1 MSKIARRAPGTASG
15 DIDFRKDKALMKS
28 DDISSKNDLDA
39 LTRILHLG
47 LVVFGLLALMTG
59 DFAGDY
65 KRAESPG
72 FLVHG
77 WIGIGVTVFVA
88 LRLAYGIL
96 GPAHARFSKWLPY
109 NRECFGLVLED
120 ITDLLKFRLP
130 DRQPHQGLA
139 ALVEMSG
146 LLLFFLLAITG
157 VLLFLTIDP
166 GHRAVGAV
174 RFIKEIHEAGEVLLP
189 LFFLGHGGAV
199 LLHAIAGK
207 QLWRKMIFLKES

>member
-1 MSKIARRAPGTASG
+1 MSKTARRSPGAASG
-15 DIDFRKDKALMKS
+15 NIDFRKDKALMKS
-28 DDISSKNDLDA
+28 DDISSRNDLDA
-39 LTRILHLG
+39 LIRILHLG

-59 DFAGDY
+59 DYAGDY
-65 KRAESPG
+65 KRAASPG
-72 FLVHG
+72 FIVHG

-96 GPAHARFSKWLPY
+96 GPAHARFSNWLPY
-109 NRECFGLVLED
+109 TREQFGLVLED
-120 ITDLLKFRLP
+120 ITGLLKFRLP
-130 DRQPHQGLA
+130 DRKPHQGLA

-146 LLLFFLLAITG
+146 LLLFSLLAITG

-207 QLWRKMIFLKES
+207 HLWRKMIFLKES

>member
-1 MSKIARRAPGTASG
+1 
-15 DIDFRKDKALMKS
+15 MKP
-28 DDISSKNDLDA
+28 DDISRKNDLDA
-39 LTRILHLG
+39 LTRMLHLG

-65 KRAESPG
+65 KRAESLG
-72 FLVHG
+72 FIVHG
-77 WIGIGVTVFVA
+77 WIGIGVTVFVG

-96 GPAHARFSKWLPY
+96 GPARARFSNWIPY
-109 NRECFGLVLED
+109 NRERLGLVLED
-120 ITDLLKFRLP
+120 ITGLVKFRLP

-146 LLLFFLLAITG
+146 LLLFSLLAITG
-157 VLLFLTIDP
+157 VLLFIAVEP
-166 GHRAVGAV
+166 GHRVQGTA
-174 RFIKEIHEAGEVLLP
+174 RFIKELHEAGETLLP

-207 QLWRKMIFLKES
+207 HLWRKMIFLKEN

>member
-1 MSKIARRAPGTASG
+1 MN
-15 DIDFRKDKALMKS
+15 S

-96 GPAHARFSKWLPY
+96 GPAHARFSNWLPY
-109 NRECFGLVLED
+109 TREQFGLVLED
-120 ITDLLKFRLP
+120 ITGLLKFRLP
-130 DRQPHQGLA
+130 DRKPHQGLA

-146 LLLFFLLAITG
+146 LLLFSLLAITG

-207 QLWRKMIFLKES
+207 HLWRKMIFLKES